1 MSGKRYPEEFKIEA
15 VKQVIDR
22 GHSVSSVATR
32 LDITTHSLY
41 AWIKKYGPD
50 SSTNKE
56 QSDAQAEIRRL
67 QKELKRVTDERDILK
82 KGRGVLRK
90 AVRLRYAFIRDNSLC
105 WPVRLLCRVLDVHPS
120 GFYAWF
126 KQPYS
131 QRHQV
136 DLRLTGQIKQFWLES
151 GCVYGYR
158 KIHLDLRDSG
168 QQCGVNR
175 VWRQMNRAGI
185 KAQVGYRSPRAH
197 KGEISIVSPNRLQRQ
212 FNPDAPDERW
222 VTDITYIRTHEGWL
236 YLAVVVDLFSRKI
249 IGWSM
254 QSRMTKDIVL
264 NALLM
269 AIWRRNPLKQVLVH
283 SDQGSQYTSHEWQS
297 FLKSHGLECSMS
309 RRGNCHDNAVAES
322 FFQLLKRE
330 RIKKK
335 IYGTREEARSDIF
348 DYIEMFYN
356 SKRRHGS
363 SNQMSPTEYEN
374 QYYQRL
380 RSV

>member
-15 VKQVIDR
+15 VKQVVDR
-22 GHSVSSVATR
+22 GYSVSSVATR

-67 QKELKRVTDERDILK
+67 QKELKRVTDERDIFK
-82 KGRGVLRK
+82 KSRGVLRK
-90 AVRLRYAFIRDNSLC
+90 AVRLRYAFIRDNTCC

-120 GFYAWF
+120 GFYAWLQ
-126 KQPYS
+126 QPHS
-131 QRHQV
+131 QRHQA

-175 VWRQMNRAGI
+175 VWRLMKRVGI
-185 KAQVGYRSPRAH
+185 KAQVGYRSPRAR
-197 KGEISIVSPNRLQRQ
+197 KGEASIVSPNRLQRQ

-269 AIWRRNPLKQVLVH
+269 AVWRRNPEKQVLVH

-297 FLKSHGLECSMS
+297 FLKSHGLEGSMS

-363 SNQMSPTEYEN
+363 SDQMSPTEYEN

-380 RSV
+380 GSV

>member
-1 MSGKRYPEEFKIEA
+1 MSGKRYPEEFKTEA
-15 VKQVIDR
+15 VKQVVDL
-22 GHSVSSVATR
+22 GYSVASVATR

-67 QKELKRVTDERDILK
+67 QKELKRVTDERDNIK
-82 KGRGVLRK
+82 KSRVLRK
-90 AVRLRYAFIRDNSLC
+90 AVRLRYAFIRDNSCC

-120 GFYAWF
+120 GFYAWLQ
-126 KQPYS
+126 QPHS
-131 QRHQV
+131 QRHQA

-158 KIHLDLRDSG
+158 KIHLDLRESG

-175 VWRQMNRAGI
+175 VWRLMKRVGI
-185 KAQVGYRSPRAH
+185 KAQVGYRSPRTR
-197 KGEISIVSPNRLQRQ
+197 KGEASIVSPNRLQRQ

-269 AIWRRNPLKQVLVH
+269 AVWRRNPEKQVLVH

-297 FLKSHGLECSMS
+297 FLKSHGLEGSMS

-363 SNQMSPTEYEN
+363 SEQMSPTEYEN

-380 RSV
+380 GSV